1 MYACPCHVPPPTS
14 LVPSRPESRTA
25 RPCAVYEC
33 EVVRAG
39 ERQGPHLSEA
49 WERRTGERQ
58 GPCADE
64 ARERRAGRRGRAL
77 GEGKPY
83 RFIDFAV

>member
-1 MYACPCHVPPPTS
+1 MYARPCHVPQPTS
-14 LVPSRPESRTA
+14 LVPGWPESRNA
-25 RPCAVYEC
+25 RPRAVYEC
-33 EVVRAG
+33 EVVRAS
-39 ERQGPHLSEA
+39 ERQGPHLGEA
-49 WERRTGERQ
+49 WERRAGERQ

-64 ARERRAGRRGRAL
+64 ARERRAGRRGRAW